1 MREGFYPQSP
11 SVGVQPTSRE
21 AAEHIAPR
29 VQTLRDRALAVLM
42 EHPASADAVAEA
54 LGEES
59 YNVRPRVTELYKL
72 GLVEDSGKRQKNRH
86 NRNCIV
92 YRAVR
97 EVEQSRL
104 F

>member
-29 VQTLRDRALAVLM
+29 VQTLRDRALAVIR
-42 EHPASADAVAEA
+42 ERPSTADEVCEA
-54 LGEES
+54 LGES
-59 YNVRPRVTELYKL
+59 VLSLRPRCTELFKL
-72 GLVEDSGKRQKNRH
+72 GLVEDSGLRRKNSF

-92 YRAVR
+92 YRAVP
-97 EVEQSRL
+97 EQARL

>member
-1 MREGFYPQSP
+1 MHNNPNFYPNTPSP
-11 SVGVQPTSRE
+11 GRTDTSAE
-21 AAEHIAPR
+21 AATHIAPR
-29 VQTLRDRALAVLM
+29 VQTLRDRALAVLQ
-42 EHPASADAVAEA
+42 EKEGSADSVAEA

-59 YNVRPRVTELYKL
+59 YNIRPRVTELFKL

-92 YRAVR
+92 YRAVPI
-97 EVEQSRL
+97 QSSL

>member
-29 VQTLRDRALAVLM
+29 VQTLRDRAFKLLP
-42 EHPASADAVAEA
+42 ERCSTADELAEA
-54 LGEES
+54 MNETILA
-59 YNVRPRVTELYKL
+59 VRPRVAEIVVKGEAY
-72 GLVEDSGKRQKNRH
+72 DSGVRR
-86 NRNCIV
+86 RNSSGRSAIV
-92 YRAVR
+92 WRAVR
-97 EVEQSRL
+97 EVSQSSL